1 MLSYQVEAFG
11 RPLAQ
16 VVRDTPLP
24 QGTEVVV
31 RVGSCGVCHSDVHL
45 HDGYFDLGGDA
56 RLDMTRTVRP
66 PRTLGHEIAGVVVAV
81 GPDAQGVQPG
91 DRRVVFPW
99 IGCGQC
105 SLCQAGHEHLCNT
118 PQALGIHRD
127 GGFAD
132 HVVVPHARYLLD
144 YGSLAEEQACT
155 YACSGL
161 TAYSALK
168 KAGPVGPG
176 DPLVILGAGG
186 VGLSG
191 IRLARQ
197 MFGIEPIV
205 AEIDHGKWEL
215 ARQAGAGQ
223 VIDPSA
229 DGALKA
235 LLKAT
240 GGAAAVVDF
249 VGAGSSFAFGF
260 GALRKGGRLVCVGL
274 LGGATPIVPAMV
286 SMKAVSVIGSY
297 VGSLA
302 EMRELMDIARSGV
315 LPDMPLTQQPLAAAS
330 AALDD
335 LRAGRVRGRVILKT
349 EAVAS
354 TTASQA
360 AAAAVSAA
368 AASAAAV
375 SAGAGA

>member
-11 RPLAQ
+11 RPLTQ
-16 VVRDTPLP
+16 VVRDTPQP

-56 RLDMTRTVRP
+56 RLDMTRTVKP

-81 GPDAQGVQPG
+81 GPHAQGVQPG

-105 SLCQAGHEHLCNT
+105 SLCKAGDEHLCNA

-132 HVVVPHARYLLD
+132 HVVVPHPRYLLD

-168 KAGPVGPG
+168 KAGTIGSG

-197 MFGIEPIV
+197 MFGVEPIV
-205 AEIDHGKWEL
+205 AEIDHGKWEI

-235 LLKAT
+235 LLKST

-315 LPDMPLTQQPLAAAS
+315 LPDMPLTQQPLDAAT

-349 EAVAS
+349 AVAG
-354 TTASQA
+354 A
-360 AAAAVSAA
+360 AA
-368 AASAAAV
+368 
-375 SAGAGA
+375 